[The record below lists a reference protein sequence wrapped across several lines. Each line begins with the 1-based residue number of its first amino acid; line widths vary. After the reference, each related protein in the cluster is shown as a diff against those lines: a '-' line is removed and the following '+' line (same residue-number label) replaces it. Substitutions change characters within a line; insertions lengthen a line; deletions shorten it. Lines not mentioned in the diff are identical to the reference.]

1 MTTAS
6 ESESRRIVENAG
18 IPVSRWKIASNP
30 DEALNAAKEIGF
42 PGALKLN
49 GSSIAHK
56 TEHGFVKLNLKTESD
71 ILNAAKELLENEIND
86 TNLIVTEML
95 SGSREV
101 IAGVVRDPQFGPCV
115 MFGFGGIL
123 AEAIADVEFRL
134 APITSYDA
142 KDLISSLKTNGLLKE
157 FRGEKALDVDATID
171 LLIKLSELA
180 EDEQIL
186 SIDLNPLIIVD
197 GSPIAADA
205 LVELKDGTP

>member
-142 KDLISSLKTNGLLKE
+142 KDLISSLKTAGLLKE

-171 LLIKLSELA
+171 LLIKLGELA

-205 LVELKDGTP
+205 LVELKDGTS

>member
-123 AEAIADVEFRL
+123 AEAMADVEFRL

-171 LLIKLSELA
+171 LLIKLGELA
-180 EDEQIL
+180 KDEQIL

>member
-6 ESESRRIVENAG
+6 ESESRRIVENVG
-18 IPVSRWKIASNP
+18 IPVSRWKIANNP
-30 DEALNAAKEIGF
+30 DEAVNAAREIGF

-56 TEHGFVKLNLKTESD
+56 TEQGFVKLNLKTESD
-71 ILNAAKELLENEIND
+71 ILNAAKELLKNEIND
-86 TNLIVTEML
+86 SNLIVTEML
-95 SGSREV
+95 PGSREV

-142 KDLISSLKTNGLLKE
+142 KDLISSLKTTGLLKE

-171 LLIKLSELA
+171 LLIKLGELA

-197 GSPIAADA
+197 GSPIAADV
-205 LVELKDGTP
+205 LVELKEGTP